1 MNRTEMACSTCHAPL
16 NMLGDP
22 PSYIHPLSFTT
33 DGHEPVP
40 VPAEQLDTIAR
51 RCDFCG
57 DPHPVW
63 SLHGGNVTVVA
74 LDDSGSGLAQD
85 YGEVWAACVPCESL
99 VSAGDLDGLVARAG
113 TALGWR
119 KGDEALQQIAKLH
132 AAFLASR
139 PAGRTL
145 ITTTSWPHTPLAA
158 RDLPKVRDRF
168 VRLYRS
174 SDQLPGPYANPQV
187 RDDLAAGL
195 ESARLYWIDPE
206 FTTLAEHAA
215 GQLPDT
221 GIDPDDPP
229 APSGLIVWAQPV
241 TNRQVAAASWSIDNH
256 TGSCRIACYRSIG
269 GGLDGPALQQLR
281 EQVGWLAPTRLVEV
295 APRKVLAPG
304 GPAAPLLATWLLIAQ
319 KAAEAVPVELDKATR
334 RAYARQQRPAPE
346 VHLVRIR
353 TRADSRAPAGAVG
366 GSGRGRAP
374 LQEREW
380 VGGHW
385 KQQAYGPG
393 RSQRR
398 LTYVAAYLRGPDNK
412 PIRASSTVRVLGS
425 NRPPDPRPKQ

>member
-1 MNRTEMACSTCHAPL
+1 MNRTEMACATCHAPL
-16 NMLGDP
+16 NVLGDP
-22 PSYIHPLSFTT
+22 PSYIHPLSLTT
-33 DGHEPVP
+33 DGHQPVP

-74 LDDSGSGLAQD
+74 LDDTGSGLAQD
-85 YGEVWAACVPCESL
+85 YGEVWAACVSCESL
-99 VSAGDLDGLVARAG
+99 ASAGDLDGLVTRAG

-119 KGDEALQQIAKLH
+119 QGDEALQQIAKLH

-145 ITTTSWPHTPLAA
+145 ITTTAWPPTPMAA
-158 RDLPKVRDRF
+158 RDLPKVRDRL

-174 SDQLPGPYANPQV
+174 SDQLPGPYANPQL
-187 RDDLAAGL
+187 RDDLADGL
-195 ESARLYWIDPE
+195 LSARLYWIDPE
-206 FTTLAEHAA
+206 FTTLTEHAA
-215 GQLPDT
+215 GQLPYT

-241 TNRQVAAASWSIDNH
+241 TNRQVAAASWSIDGK
-256 TGSCRIACYRSIG
+256 TESCRIACYRSIG
-269 GGLDGPALQQLR
+269 GGLDGAGLQRLR

-295 APRKVLAPG
+295 TPRQTLSHD

-346 VHLVRIR
+346 VRLVRIR
-353 TRADSRAPAGAVG
+353 IRTGGPARTGVIG
-366 GSGRGRAP
+366 GIGRGRAP

-425 NRPPDPRPKQ
+425 TRAPTPDPAK